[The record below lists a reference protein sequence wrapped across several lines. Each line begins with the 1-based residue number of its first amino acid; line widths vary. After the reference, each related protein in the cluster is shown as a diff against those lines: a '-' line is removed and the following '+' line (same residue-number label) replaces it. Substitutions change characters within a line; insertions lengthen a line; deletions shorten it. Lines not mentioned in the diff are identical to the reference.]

1 MWGSSVP
8 DAIDALVII
17 LQQAGLEDCDV
28 LDGLAVGG
36 SSRTAALIVGAGSDD
51 DPTAVDGTSAHE
63 GLALGR
69 DREQYG
75 IRCVL
80 EVVDGSGDLPTV
92 RRRAYALLS
101 AVGGALATN
110 ASLNN
115 KVLMAGLGTHGYSQ
129 DQDERGAVGIIAFT
143 VDVDAFSKP

>member
-8 DAIDALVII
+8 DAIDALVLI
-17 LQQAGLEDCDV
+17 LKQAGLEDCDV
-28 LDGLAVGG
+28 VDGLAVEG
-36 SSRTAALIVGAGSDD
+36 SSRTAALTVGAGSND

-80 EVVDGSGDLPTV
+80 EVVDGSGDLPAT
-92 RRRAYALLS
+92 RRRAYALLGV
-101 AVGGALATN
+101 VGGALAANPT
-110 ASLNN
+110 LNGV
-115 KVLMAGLGTHGYSQ
+115 VLMAGIGTHGYAQ
-129 DQDERGAVGIIAFT
+129 DQDERGASAVIAFT
-143 VDVDAFSKP
+143 VDVDSFSKL